1 MITAASQTDETSTE
15 SWQGG
20 FMKMLPGIKRQAR
33 AAFISMD
40 AEAREDAVS
49 EVVANTMCA
58 YKRLHERG
66 ELERAFISALTRY
79 AIAQFHDGRRVGS
92 PQCAGD
98 VYSAHAKRKGNHKRI
113 HLGTP
118 GKRVGEWLECLQD
131 NRITPVPDQVAFRI
145 DFPEW
150 LNSQAPRDKQIAER
164 LSLGFSA
171 ANVVLCDMRIRARI
185 ATGRKSVAIL
195 ANKNGFC
202 VFTSKGGDAIAA
214 CMMIPLR
221 EFSTSFQNS

>member
-15 SWQGG
+15 SWQGE
-20 FMKMLPGIKRQAR
+20 FMKMLPRIKRQAR

-49 EVVANTMCA
+49 EVVANAMCA

-98 VYSAHAKRKGNHKRI
+98 VYSVRAKRRGNHKRI

-118 GKRVGEWLECLQD
+118 SKRVGEWMECLKD

-150 LNSQAPRDKQIAER
+150 LNSQAPRNKQIAER
-164 LSLGFSA
+164 LSLGFSTGD
-171 ANVVLCDMRIRARI
+171 V
-185 ATGRKSVAIL
+185 ATEFELSRGRVSQ
-195 ANKNGFC
+195 
-202 VFTSKGGDAIAA
+202 
-214 CMMIPLR
+214 LR
-221 EFSTSFQNS
+221 RELSESWYEFISSALE

>member
-15 SWQGG
+15 SWQGE
-20 FMKMLPGIKRQAR
+20 FMKTLPRIKRQAR

-40 AEAREDAVS
+40 AEAREDVVS
-49 EVVANTMCA
+49 EVVANAMCA

-92 PQCAGD
+92 PQFAGD
-98 VYSAHAKRKGNHKRI
+98 VYSAQAKRRGNYEMV

-118 GKRVGEWLECLQD
+118 GKRVSEWMECLQD

-164 LSLGFSA
+164 LSLGFSTADVA
-171 ANVVLCDMRIRARI
+171 AEFELSR
-185 ATGRKSVAIL
+185 GRVSQ
-195 ANKNGFC
+195 
-202 VFTSKGGDAIAA
+202 
-214 CMMIPLR
+214 LR
-221 EFSTSFQNS
+221 RKLSESWYEFISSALE

>member
-1 MITAASQTDETSTE
+1 MITAVSQTDETSTE
-15 SWQGG
+15 SWQRE

-49 EVVANTMCA
+49 EVVANAMCA

-92 PQCAGD
+92 PQCSGD
-98 VYSAHAKRKGNHKRI
+98 VYSARAKRRGNYN
-113 HLGTP
+113 
-118 GKRVGEWLECLQD
+118 RVGEWLECLQD

-150 LNSQAPRDKQIAER
+150 LNSQTPRDKQIAER
-164 LSLGFSA
+164 LSIGFSTA
-171 ANVVLCDMRIRARI
+171 DV
-185 ATGRKSVAIL
+185 ATEFELSRGRVSQ
-195 ANKNGFC
+195 
-202 VFTSKGGDAIAA
+202 
-214 CMMIPLR
+214 LR
-221 EFSTSFQNS
+221 RKLSESWYEFISSALE